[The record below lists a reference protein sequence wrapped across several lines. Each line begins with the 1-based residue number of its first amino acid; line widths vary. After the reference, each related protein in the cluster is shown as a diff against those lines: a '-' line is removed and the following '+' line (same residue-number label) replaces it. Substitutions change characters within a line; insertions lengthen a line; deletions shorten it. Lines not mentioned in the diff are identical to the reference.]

1 MPREWEQKLH
11 EHELELRLEWYEKLA
26 ENEELKMKRKRMVEI
41 WASVKRGLDTSLAC
55 VYLRYAYRQV
65 SKDINQMALEM
76 NVAAIKQALRMVR
89 AAYTRIAKWQ
99 KEDEEAI
106 LDISESMDEQRKFNV
121 QFDH

>member
-1 MPREWEQKLH
+1 MH